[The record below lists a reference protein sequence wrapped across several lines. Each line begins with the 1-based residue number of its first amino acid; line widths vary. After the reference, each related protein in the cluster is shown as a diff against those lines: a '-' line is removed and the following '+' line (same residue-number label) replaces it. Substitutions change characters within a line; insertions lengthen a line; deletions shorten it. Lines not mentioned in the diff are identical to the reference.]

1 MNWDKEIQCK
11 EPCWYDKAI
20 RSDVFRDE
28 MLMSFMLDLL
38 CSFPEVESALVKYAS
53 CHPLYSYVGSAL
65 QDLKA

>member
-1 MNWDKEIQCK
+1 MNLDKEIQCK

-38 CSFPEVESALVKYAS
+38 CSFPEVESQL
-53 CHPLYSYVGSAL
+53 L
-65 QDLKA
+65 